1 MKTHLTTLLCLA
13 ALCTATPASADTPK
27 GEKRQTQP
35 YAIEVRQMVNP
46 VIIPRTTLHVTL
58 TVKREHI
65 IKGPYAK
72 YSQQYLGIAAP
83 LNDKT
88 SYTITSA
95 GLSYTDSKPLKAEY
109 LSCGAGDTATVAVNK
124 PPFTE
129 VCLDP
134 IVYAA
139 SQGHGDMR
147 TSMREK
153 SLSQMAADAAGA
165 LFTLRKRRFD
175 LITGEFGENVFGA
188 GLPAALEEISRL
200 EDNYLSLFTGKKS
213 TEVYEVTID
222 VTPSHE
228 LDNIV
233 VCRFSE
239 SEGIVDRSD
248 LSGEPVML
256 DITAAS
262 PCQTVDCKAQGKN
275 TLYVVTPTLTDC
287 KLWYGLKVL
296 TQREIPLFQAGS
308 VIEIVG
314 AR

>member
-1 MKTHLTTLLCLA
+1 MKTHLTALLCLA
-13 ALCTATPASADTPK
+13 ALCTATTTTAASPK
-27 GEKRQTQP
+27 GEKTQGQP
-35 YAIEVRQMVNP
+35 HAIGVKQMANP
-46 VIIPRTTLHVTL
+46 VIIPQTTIQVSI

-65 IKGPYAK
+65 VKGPYAK
-72 YSQQYLGIAAP
+72 YSQKYLGITAP

-95 GLSYTDSKPLKAEY
+95 SLAYGDLKPLKAGY
-109 LSCGAGDTATVAVNK
+109 LSDCADTTVINK
-124 PPFTE
+124 PLFTE
-129 VCLDP
+129 VCLEP

-153 SLSQMAADAAGA
+153 SLDQMAADAANA

-188 GLPAALEEISRL
+188 GLPAALDEISRL

-222 VTPSHE
+222 VTPSRE

-239 SEGIVDRSD
+239 SDGIVDRSD
-248 LSGEPVML
+248 LSGEPVIL
-256 DITAAS
+256 DMTATTT
-262 PCQTVDCKAQGKN
+262 CTMVDSKAQGKN
-275 TLYVVTPTLTDC
+275 TLYVVVPTLADC
-287 KLWYGLKVL
+287 KLWHGLKVL
-296 TQREIPLFQAGS
+296 AQREIPLPQAGNI
-308 VIEIVG
+308 IEITG
-314 AR
+314 ARQ